1 MSFYCQSDVALLIG
15 TISYENQDSCANFG
29 NFNTDHRIPIRR
41 HRTNLGN
48 FYTLTPASPPTFAG
62 RSCNSTPPFRSV
74 SRSAPFRQPRPPLRS
89 HSGPRA
95 GGVALLLPKTPPPRV
110 SSAGSWQ
117 SAAALASPGVPPP
130 STASPPFRALGP
142 TRPPPP
148 PGTDPSVRR
157 RLPLVAKV
165 AAARSPAQ
173 RAPPQPDEAS
183 CTSSSYR
190 YGSSSASRG

>member
-1 MSFYCQSDVALLIG
+1 MCTFWKLQQRPPDPHPKAPDR
-15 TISYENQDSCANFG
+15 YEEFLHFDA
-29 NFNTDHRIPIRR
+29 R
-41 HRTNLGN
+41 L
-48 FYTLTPASPPTFAG
+48 SPHLRWAFLQ
-62 RSCNSTPPFRSV
+62 FRPSV
-74 SRSAPFRQPRPPLRS
+74 PFRQPLRS
-89 HSGPRA
+89 VPSAAASPPFVRSGPRA
-95 GGVALLLPKTPPPRV
+95 GGVALLLPKTLPPRV

-117 SAAALASPGVPPP
+117 GAAALASPGVPPP